1 MNHQQH
7 TDDNATCQRTKQNV
21 WDDVQNPIA

>member
-7 TDDNATCQRTKQNV
+7 TDNATCQKTKQNV